1 MLQGYHGTGLNQIVA
16 ESNTPRGSL
25 YYYFPNGK
33 EELAAEAIRNRGEG
47 MVEHIRAVLAQIDEP
62 KEAINQLV
70 QIMMANL
77 LKRNFTTGAPVAGV
91 AMEASNASE
100 VLREACHDVYNLVS
114 LPLKEKLAK
123 VYDEEKADSL
133 ATAIL
138 AALEGALVM
147 AYTSRSARPL
157 EAVAEMLKDC
167 LDKS

>member
-16 ESNTPRGSL
+16 ESETPRGSL

-33 EELAAEAIRNRGEG
+33 EELAAEAVRYRGQG
-47 MVEHIRAVLAQIDEP
+47 MAEHIRAVLAQIDEP
-62 KEAINQLV
+62 KEAIYQLI
-70 QIMMANL
+70 QIMIANL

-100 VLREACHDVYNLVS
+100 VLREACHEVYNLVS
-114 LPLKEKLAK
+114 QPLKSKLSE
-123 VYDEEKADSL
+123 VYDEGKADSL
-133 ATAIL
+133 AIAIL

-157 EAVAEMLKDC
+157 EAVAEMVKDC
-167 LDKS
+167 LARA